1 MPLAVFPE
9 DCVLLQ
15 RIRIRGSPRDVRTQG
30 SELLG
35 SPDKESEDCPGTPGA
50 GTFSSVLEATSEA
63 KLGRGNFKHGMWAG
77 SISISWKPLES
88 ARSQTLSETSP
99 ESESAFSQ
107 DPQAIPVLLKSRG
120 CDMATDE

>member
-15 RIRIRGSPRDVRTQG
+15 RIRIRGSPRDIRTQG

-35 SPDKESEDCPGTPGA
+35 SPDKESEDCPGTPGL

-63 KLGRGNFKHGMWAG
+63 

-107 DPQAIPVLLKSRG
+107 DPQAIPALLKSRG